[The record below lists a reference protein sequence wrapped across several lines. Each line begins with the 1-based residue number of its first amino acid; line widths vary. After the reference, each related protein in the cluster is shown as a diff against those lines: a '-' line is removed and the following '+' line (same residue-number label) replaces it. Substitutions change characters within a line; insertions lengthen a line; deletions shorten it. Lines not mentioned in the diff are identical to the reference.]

1 MVGAANAARFRL
13 TGVGFDVA
21 GPVQGNGGPVQRLG
35 QLQAAQ
41 RNALEGAP
49 TGLYEPRP
57 GHVCVYLDFSAMDN
71 GREFHVPLTGGT
83 LLEAVPLSSE
93 VAAQASL
100 NRIQAIR
107 QGKS

>member
-1 MVGAANAARFRL
+1 MGGAVSAARFRL
-13 TGVGFDVA
+13 TGAGFDVT

-41 RNALEGAP
+41 RCALEGSP

-57 GHVCVYLDFSAMDN
+57 GHVCVYPDFTATDN
-71 GREFHVPLTGGT
+71 GREFHVPLTDGT

-93 VAAQASL
+93 HLPTLSYRV
-100 NRIQAIR
+100 
-107 QGKS
+107 